1 MLKLKLQYFVHLR
14 RRADSLEK
22 TLRLGKTE
30 GKRRTRQQRIRRMA
44 SQTQWTWS
52 KLREIVKHR
61 LQSVGSQRVRH
72 DLATEQQ
79 PSYYPARIT
88 V

>member
-30 GKRRTRQQRIRRMA
+30 GKRRTGQQRIRRMA
-44 SQTQWTWS
+44 SRTQWTWS
-52 KLREIVKHR
+52 KLQEIVKRR

-72 DLATEQQ
+72 DLATEQ

-88 V
+88 A